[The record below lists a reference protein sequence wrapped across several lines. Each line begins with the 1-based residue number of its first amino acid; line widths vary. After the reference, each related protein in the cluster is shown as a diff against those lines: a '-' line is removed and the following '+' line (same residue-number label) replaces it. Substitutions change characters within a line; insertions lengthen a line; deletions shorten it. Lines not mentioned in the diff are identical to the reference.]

1 MAKLGLVQAVQKVKD
16 GVMKAANK
24 NRRKAPGAS
33 HASRPKPV
41 EPGPRRRSE
50 RVKGNP
56 APNYAEE
63 GPADTFEAGSKQRR
77 SSQNGPRSGLKENI
91 VEEVYTEAHVA
102 ALGSCSRPWTL
113 FVDGYD
119 ESGNRIY
126 DKVTG
131 QTCHQC
137 RQKTLGKR
145 TQCSKCESLSGV
157 FCGDCLYMRYGEH
170 VDEAAENPEW
180 TCPPCR
186 DLCNCSFHRS
196 RRGWAPTGTLYRR
209 AIAEGYA
216 SVAHYLVFN
225 NLHPSAIDAA
235 LPLMPPAL
243 AEQLRGKTKEYTRS
257 DEDKPDDK
265 EDKVKDGG
273 KSHAVCAKRGR
284 HPP

>member
-1 MAKLGLVQAVQKVKD
+1 MAKLGLVQAVQRVRD
-16 GVMKAANK
+16 SVMKEASK
-24 NRRKAPGAS
+24 NRRKAPRS
-33 HASRPKPV
+33 SRARSKPV
-41 EPGPRRRSE
+41 ETGPRRRSE

-63 GPADTFEAGSKQRR
+63 GPAGAFSAGAKNRR
-77 SSQNGPRSGLKENI
+77 SAQRGPRSGLQENI
-91 VEEVYTEAHVA
+91 EEEIYTEAHVA

-113 FVDGYD
+113 FMDGYD
-119 ESGNRIY
+119 EAGNRIY

-145 TQCSKCESLSGV
+145 TQCSKCESLSGM

-170 VDEAAENPEW
+170 VDEVAENPDW
-180 TCPPCR
+180 ICPPCR

-209 AIAEGYA
+209 SIAEGYA

-225 NLHPSAIDAA
+225 NLHPSAIEAA

-243 AEQLRGKTKEYTRS
+243 AEQLQGNLNKNTVPDNEEKVRS
-257 DEDKPDDK
+257 EDGVDT
-265 EDKVKDGG
+265 GG
-273 KSHAVCAKRGR
+273 KSRGVSAKKGK
-284 HPP
+284 HPPL